1 MILYPKY
8 YCKKVTDIDIDFLK
22 ENNIKGLILDV
33 DNTLIDFDLNLLD
46 GAKEWNQKLKSNGI
60 KTVIVSNTNKKNKVE
75 SVANALEIEYVYKA
89 FKPLKKGLKKGIKLL
104 DLKNENIATVGDQIF
119 TDVIGGNRLKMFSI
133 LVEPIAKKDLL
144 ITRLKRP
151 IERFIIKKYKKSLK
165 DN

>member
-8 YCKKVTDIDIDFLK
+8 YCKKVTDIDIEFLK

-60 KTVIVSNTNKKNKVE
+60 KTIIVSNTNKKSKVE
-75 SVANALEIEYVYKA
+75 SVANALEIEYIYKA
-89 FKPLKKGLKKGIKLL
+89 LKPLKKGLRKGIELL
-104 DLKNENIATVGDQIF
+104 DLPNENIATVGDQIF
-119 TDVIGGNRLKMFSI
+119 TDVIGANRLQMFSI
-133 LVEPIAKKDLL
+133 LVQPIAKKDIW

-151 IERFIIKKYKKSLK
+151 IENFIIKKYKKSLK